1 MKKKKFWFG
10 LFAAVSVSAVAVM
23 AAGCNPIEDIKTAI
37 NQARCEHEWN
47 DGEIIKESTC
57 TEKGELTKTCTLC
70 DKVETVELDLVAHI
84 PVYVDAVAPT
94 CNETGLTDGT
104 VCAVCDNFV
113 SGFQEL
119 PALGH
124 IVEMDYGH
132 KATCLENGLSDGA
145 HCTRCDEVLKEQA
158 IIVATGHNLVTLD
171 AIAPTCTEEGLT
183 QGVVCGNCHCVFV
196 EQEPVSTIKHVDE
209 DEDSLCDG
217 CGATVVPTM
226 NMREVVLE
234 EGDLVGDS
242 WFRFYVIP
250 VEQNYMQSGIDSV
263 TGFITQNGGQ
273 FGYNTERAG
282 VFTSNMNIQSYEGD
296 IIVIESSER
305 LENGQPVYYDIYVPM
320 GLTYVDCDGYGG
332 TITETSTVISTAN
345 TAGKALVY
353 RLV

>member
-1 MKKKKFWFG
+1 MKKKKFWVG
-10 LFAAVSVSAVAVM
+10 LFAAVSVSAVVVM
-23 AAGCNPIEDIKTAI
+23 AAGCNPIDDIKTAI

-47 DGEIIKESTC
+47 NGEITKESTC
-57 TEKGELTKTCTLC
+57 TEKGELTKTCSLC

-104 VCAVCDNFV
+104 VCAVCDNVV

-171 AIAPTCTEEGLT
+171 AIAPTCVEEGLT
-183 QGVVCGNCHCVFV
+183 QGVVCGNCHAVFV
-196 EQEPVSTIKHVDE
+196 EQESVSTIKHVDE

-217 CGATVVPTM
+217 CGATFSPTM
-226 NMREVVLE
+226 NMREVVLQ
-234 EGDLVGDS
+234 EGDTVGDS
-242 WFRFYVIP
+242 WFRVYVDT
-250 VEQNYMQSGIDSV
+250 ELEYGYLGIGSSF
-263 TGFITQNGGQ
+263 GFMTEKGGC
-273 FGYNTERAG
+273 FGYNNQQVG
-282 VFTSNMNIQSYEGD
+282 VCDGSMPLESYEGD
-296 IIVIESSER
+296 IIVIESIER
-305 LENGQPVYYDIYVPM
+305 LENGKPVYYDIYVPM

-332 TITETSTVISTAN
+332 TITETSTVTSTSN
-345 TAGKALVY
+345 TEGKTLVY